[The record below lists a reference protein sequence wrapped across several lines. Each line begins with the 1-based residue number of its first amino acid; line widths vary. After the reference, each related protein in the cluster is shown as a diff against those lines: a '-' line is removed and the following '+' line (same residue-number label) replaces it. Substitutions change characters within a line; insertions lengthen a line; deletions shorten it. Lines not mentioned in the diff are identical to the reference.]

1 MADGEDAGRSKITYT
16 HRLLQE
22 HVPSASS
29 VHDAVHL
36 ADGTDIHVRA
46 GSSGVC

>member
-1 MADGEDAGRSKITYT
+1 MADGKDARRRKITYT

-22 HVPSASS
+22 HIPSA

-46 GSSGVC
+46 GSSGVR